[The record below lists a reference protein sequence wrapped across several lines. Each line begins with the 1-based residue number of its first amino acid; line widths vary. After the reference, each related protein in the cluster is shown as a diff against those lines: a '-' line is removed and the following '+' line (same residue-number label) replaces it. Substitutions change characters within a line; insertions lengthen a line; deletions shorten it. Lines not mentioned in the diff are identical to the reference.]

1 MEVAGITSTV
11 ARLKINYEGT
21 ALDVASWRMEFGD
34 DASPGA
40 FFHAQIPDAW
50 DASAQEDQGYPP
62 TRWPHWLPVPRL
74 PIPVLTPMLALEFTL
89 AEIFQDRWPQHLSS
103 GGYEVDKWRALQQSR
118 YVSYFEWQREN
129 ADTSGSGSPI
139 LATKGAKPAWDLFLS
154 EE

>member
-1 MEVAGITSTV
+1 
-11 ARLKINYEGT
+11 
-21 ALDVASWRMEFGD
+21 
-34 DASPGA
+34 
-40 FFHAQIPDAW
+40 
-50 DASAQEDQGYPP
+50 
-62 TRWPHWLPVPRL
+62 
-74 PIPVLTPMLALEFTL
+74 MLALEFTL